1 MPMPFQLMRLL
12 ECIQTV
18 AIFPLS
24 SRRTYQARDSVQ
36 SFHREF
42 GLAYDAAKL
51 YKIRVASASVNVG
64 GNELALSNLDKMMY
78 PEARFT
84 KGQVIDYYTSIARY
98 ILPHLKNRPI
108 TLKRFPD
115 GTDSQHF
122 YEKNAPSFTP
132 SWIKTFPVSRSS
144 EESVINY
151 ILINDLPTLVWSA
164 NLANLEIHPFLA
176 QAPHLERPTMV
187 VFDLDPGTGANILN
201 SCEVAF
207 LVKEVLDG
215 LNLKSFVKVSGSK
228 GIHLHVPLNTKVSY
242 ESTQPFA
249 KSIAQLLESQHPDL
263 IVSQMPTAKRKGKVF
278 VDWSQNSEH
287 KSTVAV
293 YSLRAKAGRP
303 FVAMP
308 VSWDELHRALKRE
321 DADALFFA
329 PDAALERVKKIGDL
343 FARSLTLKQKLPQPF
358 LKLGSSGAA
367 PDVSDRATA
376 LESYRQKRDFTK
388 TPEPPPSMTRSSQQ
402 ESRPLFVI
410 QKHAARRLH
419 YDLRLEMGGTLK
431 SWAVPKGP
439 PYELHEKRLA
449 MATEDHPMEYAK
461 FEGTIPK
468 GEYGGGTVM
477 VWDIG
482 TYELLDGN
490 YWKGKLHVF
499 LNGKKLKGEWILVK
513 GDDRDGKGNTWFL
526 IKAGT
531 QMERPSQK
539 KENSSALSGRSLEKI
554 AAAGDAV
561 WHSNRNTSQRASRI
575 PLSTDLDLK
584 SLAETRVNFIQP
596 MLAATATEL
605 PKASDDWIYEIKLDG
620 YRCLAGRDSSGAKL
634 WSRRGNLFT
643 GDFPS
648 IARAC
653 ASLPD
658 DTLID
663 GEIVALDGEGR
674 VSFNLLQHRRSG
686 ASAIRFYAFDLL
698 VYQGRSMVG
707 VELSKRRKLLAGLIS
722 QASES
727 IQLSESFEVA
737 PTELLRVAKQ
747 LGLEGIVAKNKRSRY
762 EPGKRS
768 GAWIKYKANKGQEFV
783 IGGYTQGNPFDA
795 VVVGYYRDGK
805 LIFASKVRNGF
816 VPRLRRELASRLKP
830 LETDSC
836 PFANLPEGKRTPWA
850 LTKEEMKKCV
860 WLRPALVAAIE
871 FTEWTPDGHLRSATF
886 AGLREDK
893 KPEDVVRESV

>member
-1 MPMPFQLMRLL
+1 
-12 ECIQTV
+12 
-18 AIFPLS
+18 
-24 SRRTYQARDSVQ
+24 
-36 SFHREF
+36 
-42 GLAYDAAKL
+42 LATL
-51 YKIRVASASVNVG
+51 YKAGVTPASVTLSG
-64 GNELALSNLDKMMY
+64 KKLALSNVEKIMY
-78 PEARFT
+78 PETGFT
-84 KGQVIDYYTSIARY
+84 KGQVIDYYTGIARY

-108 TLKRFPD
+108 TLKRFPN
-115 GTDSQHF
+115 GIGGEHF

-132 SWIKTFPVSRSS
+132 SWIKTFPIRRSS

-176 QAPHLERPTMV
+176 HAPHIERPTMV
-187 VFDLDPGTGANILN
+187 VFDLDPGAGADILD
-201 SCEVAF
+201 SCKAAL
-207 LVKEVLDG
+207 LVKDVLDR
-215 LNLKSFVKVSGSK
+215 LDLKSFVKVSGSK
-228 GIHLHVPLNTKVSY
+228 GIHLHVPLNTEVSY

-249 KSIAQLLESQHPDL
+249 KSIAQLLESEHPDL
-263 IVSQMPTAKRKGKVF
+263 IVSQMPTAKRRGKVF
-278 VDWSQNSEH
+278 VDWSKNSEH

-293 YSLRAKAGRP
+293 YSLRAKAERP

-308 VSWDELHRALKRE
+308 VSWDELNRALKRE
-321 DADALFFA
+321 DANALFFA
-329 PDAALERVKKIGDL
+329 PDAALERVKKSGDL
-343 FARSLTLKQKLPQPF
+343 FAASLTLKQKLPQAF
-358 LKLGSSGAA
+358 LKLGSAKA
-367 PDVSDRATA
+367 EVSHRATA
-376 LESYRQKRDFTK
+376 LETYRQKRDFTK
-388 TPEPPPSMTRSSQQ
+388 TPEPPPSMTISSHQ
-402 ESRPLFVI
+402 EGLPLFVI

-482 TYELLDGN
+482 TYELMDGN

-513 GDDRDGKGNTWFL
+513 GDDRNGKGNAWFL
-526 IKAGT
+526 IKGGT
-531 QMERPSQK
+531 QMERLSQK
-539 KENSSALSGRSLEKI
+539 KEDSSALTGRSLEKI
-554 AAAGDAV
+554 AADADAV
-561 WHSNRNTSQRASRI
+561 WHSNRNVSQIASKI
-575 PLSTDLDLK
+575 LPSADLNLK
-584 SLAETRVNFIQP
+584 SLPHARVEFIQP
-596 MLAATATEL
+596 MLAATASEL
-605 PKASDDWIYEIKLDG
+605 PKASDEWIYEIKLDG

-643 GDFPS
+643 RDFPS

-663 GEIVALDGEGR
+663 GEIVALDGTGR

-686 ASAIRFYAFDLL
+686 ASALRFYAFDLL
-698 VYQGRSMVG
+698 VYKGRSLIGM
-707 VELSKRRKLLAGLIS
+707 ELSERRQLLARVL
-722 QASES
+722 APLSES
-727 IQLSESFEVA
+727 IQLSESFEVTPA
-737 PTELLRVAKQ
+737 ELIRVAKE

-768 GAWIKYKANKGQEFV
+768 GAWIKYKVNKGQEFV

-795 VVVGYYRDGK
+795 VVVGYYQDGK
-805 LIFASKVRNGF
+805 LIYAGKVRNGF
-816 VPRLRRELASRLKP
+816 VPRVRRELASRLRP
-830 LETDSC
+830 LETDTC
-836 PFANLPEGKRTPWA
+836 PFANLPERKRTQWA

-893 KPEDVVRESV
+893 KPKDVVRE